1 MKFYEKSLNDEI
13 DELEKKQNFLEN
25 VELHN
30 VDKI

>member
-25 VELHN
+25 IELHS

>member
-25 VELHN
+25 AELHN